1 MKYGTNLFPVYHM
14 IVDFSKLYRIF
25 HSLNKLAIKTF
36 EISIIRICMDIE
48 IKI

>member
-36 EISIIRICMDIE
+36 EISIRICMDIE